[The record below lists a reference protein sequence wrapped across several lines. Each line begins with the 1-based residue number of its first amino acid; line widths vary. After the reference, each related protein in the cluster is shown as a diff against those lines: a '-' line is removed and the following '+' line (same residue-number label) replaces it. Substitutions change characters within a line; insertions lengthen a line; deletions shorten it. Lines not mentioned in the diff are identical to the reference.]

1 MLQLRNG
8 LSIFFILFSLTEHN
22 SINQSEENVM
32 KVSMARLVAFF
43 LFFSTLSGCGY
54 NSIQQ
59 NEEAVNSSWGNLES
73 QLQRRADL
81 VPNLVATVKGAANF
95 EKETLTAVVEARSKA
110 SSIQLTPAMLSDP
123 AAMAKFTSAQ
133 GGLSSSLS
141 RLLVAVER
149 YPELKANQNFR
160 DLQNQLEGTENRIS
174 VARQRYNEAV
184 QVFNFSIRMF
194 PNSITNSMLLK
205 LKAKEYFK
213 ADEAAKTV
221 PTVKF

>member
-1 MLQLRNG
+1 
-8 LSIFFILFSLTEHN
+8 
-22 SINQSEENVM
+22 M
-32 KVSMARLVAFF
+32 KVSMARFLAFF
-43 LFFSTLSGCGY
+43 LFFSTLYGCGY

-59 NEEAVNSSWGNLES
+59 NEEAVKSSWGNLES

-95 EKETLTAVVEARSKA
+95 EKETLTAVVEARAKA
-110 SSIQLTPAMLSDP
+110 TSIQLTPAMLSDP

-149 YPELKANQNFR
+149 YPDLKANQNFR

-174 VARQRYNEAV
+174 VARQRYNETV
-184 QVFNFSIRMF
+184 QVFNFSIRKF
-194 PNSITNSMLLK
+194 PDSITNNMLLK

-221 PTVKF
+221 PTGKF